1 MDQEKNFK
9 ADFGSVFRSS
19 AIFYIPKK
27 IKTTLS
33 ITNYWKYKNNKNV
46 TLLVSERKMIGQ
58 LVRRREYNFFK
69 SNVIN
74 IDDFLIEEGSVE
86 IEAFSDTNIKIPY
99 AAIMIV
105 YDARESISM
114 VHSYGRNHSLIE
126 LEDKNSIIEGKE
138 SCWTIKPRFVNT
150 AIFHNGHVTTNSQI
164 GKLILTNF
172 KNKDKIYNFKIP
184 ELKPFQTFKFEL
196 SKIAPNFRNHLFNKK
211 GFGTLHFKN
220 KSSFTRLLITWSDKK
235 Q

>member
-1 MDQEKNFK
+1 MKKKNYLDQEKNFK

-33 ITNYWKYKNNKNV
+33 ITNYWRQKNNKNV
-46 TLLVSERKMIGQ
+46 TLLVSERKMIGE

-69 SNVIN
+69 TNVIN

-126 LEDKNSIIEGKE
+126 LEDKNSIIVGKE
-138 SCWTIKPRFVNT
+138 SCWTIKPRFINT
-150 AIFHNGHVTTNSQI
+150 AIFHNGHILTNSQI

-172 KNKDKIYNFKIP
+172 KDRDKTYNFKIP

-196 SKIAPNFRNHLFNKK
+196 SKIAPNFRNHLLNKK

-220 KSSFTRLLITWSDKK
+220 RLK
-235 Q
+235 QNI